1 MSQLAGR
8 KQPQL
13 LQPFWPLEDPH
24 GVSHVRLDGE
34 PPANPERVM
43 PLLLRLAAQSEAM
56 RSLQTSDC
64 DLVSERAA
72 SALRGEMAEGM
83 RELAELADEESAEVI
98 RLRAKILAG
107 SADHGETT
115 VAIAA
120 RDALPELEVVC
131 GPLCTWRMK
140 TREPLHSFLAAAR
153 DEPHQELLGRL
164 DSALDDAIGDVG
176 DELEA
181 NEMRVS
187 FPLPMN
193 VTNLLASAGEAAGH
207 PKHFAYFMPEDE
219 GVDGLPIAEQRTLYL
234 RNVHLARYAEI
245 TLPLGEALL
254 DGPARTAEV
263 PVEATLMPWIR
274 GHDHGHNVV
283 VASTDYDS
291 WKDRL
296 GIEPFMMLQEAIAD
310 VYGFLMTTSDAWLGI
325 SGASRLD
332 MCGTHIAEM
341 LHYMRRGPQYF
352 GDPGAAYLELSFLA
366 ENGFVEIDSG
376 GRVRWSE
383 EGFCRGMAA
392 LASALTEATV
402 GAPDERGSE
411 QLIARYGW
419 PAETAAKRTLD
430 AMRTELA
437 NVPTSLAFYR
447 TSEVAAASESEAVS
461 IAA

>member
-1 MSQLAGR
+1 MSQLADR

-13 LQPFWPLEDPH
+13 LEPFWPLEDQH

-34 PPANPERVM
+34 PPSSPERVM

-56 RSLQTSDC
+56 RSLQTAEG
-64 DLVSERAA
+64 DLVSEQAA
-72 SALRGEMAEGM
+72 SVLQGEMAEGM
-83 RELAELADEESAEVI
+83 RELAELVDEESAALI
-98 RLRAKILAG
+98 RLRAKVLSGGAG
-107 SADHGETT
+107 HRETT
-115 VAIAA
+115 LAIAA
-120 RDALPELEVVC
+120 RDASPALEVVC

-140 TREPLHSFLAAAR
+140 TREGLHSFLAAAR
-153 DEPHQELLGRL
+153 DDRNQALLDRF
-164 DSALDDAIGDVG
+164 DDALDDAME
-176 DELEA
+176 ELR
-181 NEMRVS
+181 NELDAEGMKVS
-187 FPLPMN
+187 FPLPMH
-193 VTNLLASAGEAAGH
+193 VTDLLASAGEAAGH

-219 GVDGLPIAEQRTLYL
+219 GIDDLPLEQQRTLYL

-245 TLPLGEALL
+245 TVPLGEGMLE
-254 DGPARTAEV
+254 GPIHSAEV
-263 PVEATLMPWIR
+263 PTEATLMPWIR

-283 VASTDYDS
+283 VPETAYDE
-291 WKDRL
+291 WRERL

-310 VYGFLMTTSDAWLGI
+310 VYGFLMTVSDPWLAI
-325 SGASRLD
+325 SGVSPLD

-366 ENGFVEIDSG
+366 ENGFVEIDPK
-376 GRVRWSE
+376 GRVRWGE
-383 EGFCRGMAA
+383 EGFRRGMAA

-402 GAPDERGSE
+402 GAPEERGSE

-430 AMRTELA
+430 AMRSELA

-447 TSEVAAASESEAVS
+447 TTDVAVAEPVAVAA
-461 IAA
+461 

>member
-13 LQPFWPLEDPH
+13 LEPFWPLADQH

-34 PPANPERVM
+34 PPSNSERVM

-56 RSLQTSDC
+56 RSLQTADGN
-64 DLVSERAA
+64 LVAEQAA
-72 SALRGEMAEGM
+72 SVLQGEMAEGM
-83 RELAELADEESAEVI
+83 RELAELVDEESAALI
-98 RLRAKILAG
+98 RLRAKVLAG
-107 SADHGETT
+107 GAEHRETT
-115 VAIAA
+115 LAIAA
-120 RDALPELEVVC
+120 RDASPALEIVC

-140 TREPLHSFLAAAR
+140 TREGLHSFLAASR
-153 DEPHQELLGRL
+153 DDRNQALL
-164 DSALDDAIGDVG
+164 DEFDDALDNAMEELRNELDAEG
-176 DELEA
+176 
-181 NEMRVS
+181 MKVS
-187 FPLPMN
+187 FPLPMH

-219 GVDGLPIAEQRTLYL
+219 GIDDLPLEQQRTLYL

-245 TLPLGEALL
+245 TVPLGEGMV
-254 DGPARTAEV
+254 DGPIRSAEV
-263 PVEATLMPWIR
+263 PIEATLMPWIR

-283 VASTDYDS
+283 VPETAYGE
-291 WKDRL
+291 WRERL

-325 SGASRLD
+325 SGVSRLD

-366 ENGFVEIDSG
+366 ENGFVEIDSK

-383 EGFCRGMAA
+383 DGFCRGMAA
-392 LASALTEATV
+392 LASALTETTV

-447 TSEVAAASESEAVS
+447 TTDAPIAEPVAVAA
-461 IAA
+461 

>member
-8 KQPQL
+8 KQPRL
-13 LQPFWPLEDPH
+13 LQPFWPLEEPH
-24 GVSHVRLDGE
+24 GVSHVCLDCE
-34 PPANPERVM
+34 PPANSERVM
-43 PLLLRLAAQSEAM
+43 PLLLKLAAQSDAM
-56 RSLQTSDC
+56 RSLQISDGQ
-64 DLVSERAA
+64 LVSERGA

-83 RELAELADEESAEVI
+83 RELAELVDEGSAEVI
-98 RLRAKILAG
+98 RMRAKVLAG
-107 SADHGETT
+107 SADHRETT

-120 RDALPELEVVC
+120 REAPPALEVVC
-131 GPLCTWRMK
+131 GPMCTWRMK
-140 TREPLHSFLAAAR
+140 TREPLHSFVAAAR
-153 DEPHQELLGRL
+153 DEHHQRLLGRF
-164 DSALDDAIGDVG
+164 DAALDDAIGEVG

-181 NEMRVS
+181 DEMRVS

-219 GVDGLPIAEQRTLYL
+219 GVDGMPTPEQRTLYM
-234 RNVHLARYAEI
+234 RNVHLARYTEI

-254 DGPARTAEV
+254 DGPIRAADV

-283 VASTDYDS
+283 VATTDFDP

-296 GIEPFMMLQEAIAD
+296 GREPFCMLGEAYAD
-310 VYGFLMTTSDAWLGI
+310 VYGFLMTISDAWLGI
-325 SGASRLD
+325 SGIGRLD

-341 LHYMRRGPQYF
+341 LHYMRRGPQYH

-366 ENGFVEIDSG
+366 ENGFVEIDAE
-376 GRVRWSE
+376 GRVRWGE

-392 LASALTEATV
+392 LASALTDATV
-402 GAPDERGSE
+402 AAPDERGSE
-411 QLIARYGW
+411 RLIARYGW

-430 AMRTELA
+430 AMRRELGS
-437 NVPTSLAFYR
+437 VPTSIAFHR
-447 TSEVAAASESEAVS
+447 TGDVAATAGVAIAV
-461 IAA
+461 